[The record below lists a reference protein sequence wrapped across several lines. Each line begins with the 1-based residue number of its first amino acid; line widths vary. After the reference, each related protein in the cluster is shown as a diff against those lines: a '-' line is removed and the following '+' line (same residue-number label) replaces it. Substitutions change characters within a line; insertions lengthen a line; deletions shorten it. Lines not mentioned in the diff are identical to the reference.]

1 MNIIHMLS
9 SSRTALFPKL
19 PFLVMAR
26 RSRPRRRSRPAPAL
40 ALQCA
45 SAGSLQ
51 ALHAVDSTVHTH
63 RGEDYLLRKGQL
75 NRDTRYRPATTSL
88 LYHTKHCHL
97 LRKGQLKPFVAKGS
111 VESTHKVPT
120 SHLLRKGQL
129 NRPFVYSLFTDR
141 FHVTKSSNVALL
153 FVASAGGPSKGA
165 LTTSMVNRDMQ
176 PTPLAATK
184 FAEEQLNALLDEAYA
199 AHEAVGRL
207 VNNRPSIAYGT
218 TPAPP
223 PAPLPLPLPTPT
235 LPTPMLGSGR
245 QTPLPDGSFKR
256 AGIFGV
262 QGVSMTPQLVP
273 SSMIPAEVASLP
285 AQLMALQRRVDEL
298 GSSQQQQQ
306 HQHQHQRHQQ
316 HEQHEQH
323 QHQHQQYCSSI
334 AVPSSVEDGTARGT
348 AARLTS
354 AARASRTNARLGQD
368 LAAARATLIEL
379 ELENT
384 ALRTALD
391 RHRTAMREDATLRSQ
406 LEEARRAR
414 AAAEHA
420 KNAEARQCDELRF
433 QLRQAEAESE
443 RLRTLLAGTI
453 WFDMKT

>member
-1 MNIIHMLS
+1 M
-9 SSRTALFPKL
+9 
-19 PFLVMAR
+19 
-26 RSRPRRRSRPAPAL
+26 
-40 ALQCA
+40 
-45 SAGSLQ
+45 
-51 ALHAVDSTVHTH
+51 
-63 RGEDYLLRKGQL
+63 
-75 NRDTRYRPATTSL
+75 
-88 LYHTKHCHL
+88 
-97 LRKGQLKPFVAKGS
+97 KPFVAKGS

-141 FHVTKSSNVALL
+141 FHDTKSSNVALL

-273 SSMIPAEVASLP
+273 SSIIPAEVASLP